1 MLHSEFMNLSRLG
14 EYFHPIREAGGDKG
28 IDLEHCIIEA
38 VELVIRTMITVTST
52 IDPVIIKTF
61 SVISDSFLSSQFM
74 QLTLHLSYYC
84 NNPHNPMYCRVEL
97 RLIESCP

>member
-1 MLHSEFMNLSRLG
+1 MNLSRLG

-61 SVISDSFLSSQFM
+61 SVISDSFLSKPKGSIPSICSYLQKNV
-74 QLTLHLSYYC
+74 QLTTGKYS
-84 NNPHNPMYCRVEL
+84 R
-97 RLIESCP
+97 